1 MCVVLQMQTFM
12 SLIFHLSFVLK
23 YCDTPDNDFLGVEYD
38 DKVQQRVLSILTLLN
53 AEYWHTITYTT
64 HVQKHKIDSNDSL
77 AQ

>member
-53 AEYWHTITYTT
+53 AEYWPHYNLHHACTKT
-64 HVQKHKIDSNDSL
+64 QD
-77 AQ
+77 